1 MTEPVAFSSFGHTGN
16 AAENDRLRA
25 QLAALTSRL
34 LAGSKDNSNALDP
47 FPAAGSADSAG
58 RWHAQLEHADGGG
71 RWGTPSADADGR
83 AGAGAPAEVARLRA
97 ALKAA
102 AAQLS
107 HALGVGDTA
116 QRALAGLRERVQ
128 AEALV
133 AASSASMDNAFLRE
147 RLAALEGALATM
159 KGAVDKSKGQ
169 LQAQLLAKAAEAD
182 ALRADAVA
190 AAAAARE
197 MEDEL
202 LAERI
207 AHADAQRQ
215 AKADAEQA
223 GGRHAQLSM
232 ELAQVSAELRKATA
246 ELAHVHDAR
255 APSVVAENAPPL
267 ADADELRRRL
277 EAAEARLHVIEVQ
290 KRQLAAALAAVVAD
304 RDEAERANA
313 DLLARERLRS
323 AKDEMNASVDSGQ
336 LDAVRTQLHH
346 P

>member
-1 MTEPVAFSSFGHTGN
+1 VTEPVAISSFGHAAN

-25 QLAALTSRL
+25 QLAALTSHL
-34 LAGSKDNSNALDP
+34 LAADKDNPNTLAS
-47 FPAAGSADSAG
+47 FPPAGSADGVG
-58 RWHAQLEHADGGG
+58 RWQAPLELAGGG
-71 RWGTPSADADGR
+71 ERWGTPPEQADGC
-83 AGAGAPAEVARLRA
+83 AGAVSPAEVARLRTG
-97 ALKAA
+97 LKAA

-107 HALGVGDTA
+107 HAIAVGDAA

-133 AASSASMDNAFLRE
+133 TASSASMDNALLRE

-169 LQAQLLAKAAEAD
+169 LQAQLLAKSAEAD
-182 ALRADAVA
+182 ALRADAAA

-207 AHADAQRQ
+207 AHVDAQRQ
-215 AKADAEQA
+215 AKADAELA

-246 ELAHVHDAR
+246 ELAHAHDAQ
-255 APSVVAENAPPL
+255 APIAVAETVPPS

-277 EAAEARLHVIEVQ
+277 ETAEARLHVIEVQ
-290 KRQLAAALAAVVAD
+290 KRQLASALAAVVAD

-313 DLLARERLRS
+313 DLLARERLRA
-323 AKDEMNASVDSGQ
+323 AKDEMNASVESGQ
-336 LDAVRTQLHH
+336 LDAVRT
-346 P
+346 